1 MRTTK
6 TDAEWSALVE
16 EHEMAYFRGELAV
29 SSPESYS
36 IEEMRAISEA
46 MDESTAAIDAAIRE
60 DFAALPPQAQNRML
74 DLLEKAD
81 PKNMNFWRE
90 MLGLDMPDAPPSA
103 FKQ

>member
-46 MDESTAAIDAAIRE
+46 MDESMAKAEAAMRD
-60 DFAALPPQAQNRML
+60 DFNALPPQAQARML
-74 DLLEKAD
+74 DLLAGAD
-81 PKNMNFWRE
+81 PGNMGFWKE
-90 MLGLDMPDAPPSA
+90 VLGLDMPDTPPASA
-103 FKQ
+103 